1 MIEPDSISN
10 LVKKLSDDQ
19 KNTLNIEKED
29 ISIDYFFN
37 LFVAFFFFT
46 ASLVLALIFSILT
59 QTHPELAL
67 IFYALVLFGFVG
79 YYILGILL
87 FAYILS
93 KTSKKVRIFYKD
105 HKKIVEYG
113 LGTFGLVGFGFLSFV
128 YIGRDVALVFFGG
141 ILAVGV
147 KEFYKWLEDRNK

>member
-1 MIEPDSISN
+1 MIEHDP
-10 LVKKLSDDQ
+10 LSDLIKNPNDDQ
-19 KNTLNIEKED
+19 KNTPNLEKED

-46 ASLVLALIFSILT
+46 ASLVLALIFSILI

-87 FAYILS
+87 FAHILS
-93 KTSKKVRIFYKD
+93 KTSKKVRVFYKY

-141 ILAVGV
+141 LLAIGV
-147 KEFYKWLEDRNK
+147 KEFYKWLEKRNK